1 MGYCFTEDGMKS
13 VWSELEKRYDIYA
26 PKCFAGKGR
35 FSDTDCVRYGQVHS
49 AAEIVFDKKAEYS
62 AKEFLLPN
70 AETLFYFTEDHIRES
85 ACKEKEMLIF
95 LRSCDL
101 HAIKRLDAV
110 YLEQGF
116 IDGYYKRLRD
126 KVRFVLMG
134 CPKAF
139 DTCFCVDMG
148 TNKSDDYDMSMD
160 KVNDKYYMDCK
171 MEEWTELFAQNAE
184 KVQDVQPA
192 FVTETGTHVNLPTQM
207 PKAMLQSDFWREY
220 DGRCIACGRCNFVCP
235 TCTCFTMQDMYY
247 TENGKAGERRRVWA
261 SCMVDG
267 YADVAGGG
275 TYRKKHG
282 ERMRYKVLH
291 KVWDF
296 QKKHGYPM
304 CVGCGRC
311 DDICPEYISFSHC
324 VNELEK
330 ACKEVMENE

>member
-1 MGYCFTEDGMKS
+1 MGYCLTKDGMDRI
-13 VWSELEKRYDIYA
+13 WEAWEQCYDIYA

-35 FSDTDCVRYGQVHS
+35 FSDTDCVRYGRVHG
-49 AAEIVFDKKAEYS
+49 ADEIVFTQKAEYS

-70 AETLFYFTEDHIRES
+70 AETLFYFTEDQVTES
-85 ACKEKEMLIF
+85 KEREKEMLIF

-101 HAIKRLDAV
+101 HALKRLDAV
-110 YLEQGF
+110 YLEQGM
-116 IDGYYKRLRD
+116 IDHYYRRLRE
-126 KVRFVLMG
+126 KARFVLMG
-134 CPKAF
+134 CDAAF
-139 DTCFCVDMG
+139 DSCFCVDMG
-148 TNKSDDYDMSMD
+148 TNQSPDYDMSVD
-160 KVNDKYYMDCK
+160 QKDGRYYIDCN
-171 MEEWTELFAQNAE
+171 MPQWDEALSQAAE
-184 KVQDVQPA
+184 SIQEVTPA
-192 FVTETGTHVNLPTQM
+192 FVTQTVTRIALPTQM
-207 PKAMLQSDFWREY
+207 PQKILQDDFWRQY

-296 QKKHGYPM
+296 QQRNGYPM

-324 VNELEK
+324 VNALEH
-330 ACKEVMENE
+330 ACKEVEEHE